1 MSKIVDYE
9 LYFVQPRWL
18 FLKLVTDEGIIGW
31 GEPILEGRAKTVAKA
46 VEELIEKYVM
56 NFDNIDN
63 IEDIWQ
69 MLYRGGFYRGGPILM
84 SALSGIDQA
93 LWDIKGKKIGLPVH
107 QLLGGK
113 CREKIKVY
121 SWFGGDEAN
130 EPVENI
136 ENIIKLGFKGIKMN
150 IAGRV
155 NPLETPQ
162 GIKNIVGRVE
172 QVRKIVGNSVDIAID
187 FHGRISPI
195 MAPKLINYLEQYD
208 LLFVEE
214 PVLPGN
220 FEALREIK
228 SKVFTPIALGERLFT
243 RWDFKPYLVE
253 GLVDIVQPDLS
264 HAGGITECK
273 KIAEF
278 TETFGSFVAFH
289 CPLGPIALAASLQV
303 AATINNYLIQET
315 SIGIHYN
322 KGLRLTDYLENP
334 EIFTIKD
341 GYIEIPDEPGL
352 GVIIDGNTLQKFSME
367 DKDWYNPV
375 WRREDYSLAEW

>member
-278 TETFGSFVAFH
+278 AETFGSFVAFH

>member
-9 LYFVQPRWL
+9 LYFVNPRWL
-18 FLKLVTDEGIIGW
+18 FLKLVSEEGIIGW

-46 VEELIEKYVM
+46 VEELMEKYVI
-56 NFDNIDN
+56 NYDNIDN

-93 LWDIKGKKIGLPVH
+93 LWDIKGKKSGLPVH

-113 CREKIKVY
+113 CRAKIKVY
-121 SWFGGDEAN
+121 SWFGGDESN
-130 EPVENI
+130 ESLENLENI
-136 ENIIKLGFKGIKMN
+136 LKLGFKGIKMN

-162 GIKNIVGRVE
+162 EIKKIVRRVE
-172 QVRKIVGNSVDIAID
+172 QVRKIVGDSVDIAVD

-195 MAPKLINYLEQYD
+195 MAPKLINFLEQYN

-228 SKVFTPIALGERLFT
+228 SKTFTPIALGERLFS

-253 GLVDIVQPDLS
+253 GLVDVVQPDLS

-278 TETFGSFVAFH
+278 AETFGSLTAFH
-289 CPLGPIALAASLQV
+289 CPLGPIALAASIQV
-303 AATINNYLIQET
+303 AATVNNYLIQET

-322 KGLRLTDYLENP
+322 KGLRLNDYLVNP
-334 EIFTIKD
+334 EIFSIKD
-341 GYIEIPDEPGL
+341 GYIKISDEPGL
-352 GVIIDGNTLQKFSME
+352 GVIIDENALQKFSME
-367 DKDWYNPV
+367 DKDWSNPV